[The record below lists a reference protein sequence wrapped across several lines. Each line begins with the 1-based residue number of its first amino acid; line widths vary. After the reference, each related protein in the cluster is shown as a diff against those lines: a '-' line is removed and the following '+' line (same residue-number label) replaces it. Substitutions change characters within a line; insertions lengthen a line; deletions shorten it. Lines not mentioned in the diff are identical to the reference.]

1 MRTDPTDTGGLFVG
15 RRPGTAPTRYR
26 AQPERGSAAPAAHR
40 RPRGARRAR
49 PDGRRQPA
57 LLGPDPRARACGSPR
72 RCSTSTDSV
81 WLGILL
87 GFAGCCSCCSSAASR
102 CSSASIA
109 SGSSPGAP
117 PGTTSVRA
125 SSGASSPPRRSS
137 GPSGFTFWLLFIGGL
152 GSIAG
157 AALMFGHY
165 RQYEGMTEE
174 EVSADLRAKADERK
188 QQALARVEPLD
199 LSATTWPEYPPST
212 VVNAIT
218 YAARRGLHRY
228 LDRHAT
234 ALRSELAHYLG
245 VAEER
250 LVVGDGAAQLL
261 GAAAQ
266 ALLEPLDELVTPWPS
281 YGLYP
286 VIAHRARGHAVPVP
300 GFGAQ
305 AVLRAVNER
314 TRLVALCNPN
324 DPTGELVARRRAALA
339 ARARCPSASSSCSTR
354 RCATSS
360 TPRSATPRWRSCD
373 EFPRLLVF
381 RTFSKA
387 WGLAGLRVRLRGRR
401 PGRRAAARAARARA
415 RAQRARPGRG
425 ARGAAPCRRRGGG
438 PRGDGGRRARAAD
451 ATPSATSG
459 CTSPP
464 ARPTCSGCARS
475 GSAAASSP
483 AASSATGSSSP
494 RAARWATTPACG
506 ASIQR
511 PEAGDR
517 LLRALELSGGAD
529 LAARARARARSCRAA
544 ARPRGRCRGGAR

>member
-1 MRTDPTDTGGLFVG
+1 
-15 RRPGTAPTRYR
+15 
-26 AQPERGSAAPAAHR
+26 
-40 RPRGARRAR
+40 
-49 PDGRRQPA
+49 
-57 LLGPDPRARACGSPR
+57 
-72 RCSTSTDSV
+72 
-81 WLGILL
+81 
-87 GFAGCCSCCSSAASR
+87 
-102 CSSASIA
+102 
-109 SGSSPGAP
+109 
-117 PGTTSVRA
+117 
-125 SSGASSPPRRSS
+125 
-137 GPSGFTFWLLFIGGL
+137 
-152 GSIAG
+152 
-157 AALMFGHY
+157 MFRHY

-174 EVSADLRAKADERK
+174 EVSADLRAKAEERK

-286 VIAHRARGHAVPVP
+286 AIAHRARGRAVPVP

-324 DPTGELVARRRAALA
+324 DPTGELVSVDALRSLLEALPERVVVLLDEALRDFVDAEERDAALA
-339 ARARCPSASSSCSTR
+339 LVE
-354 RCATSS
+354 
-360 TPRSATPRWRSCD
+360 
-373 EFPRLLVF
+373 EFPRLLAF

-387 WGLAGLRVRLRGRR
+387 WGLAGLRVGYAVGGPGAEPLLEQLEPELGLNELAQAGALEALRHAG
-401 PGRRAAARAARARA
+401 GVVAGRAAMVAAERARLTAAVRELGLQVTPSQANVLWLRAEGASGGELA
-415 RAQRARPGRG
+415 RRLERHGIIV
-425 ARGAAPCRRRGGG
+425 APGG
-438 PRGDGGRRARAAD
+438 PLGDDARV
-451 ATPSATSG
+451 
-459 CTSPP
+459 
-464 ARPTCSGCARS
+464 RV
-475 GSAAASSP
+475 
-483 AASSATGSSSP
+483 
-494 RAARWATTPACG
+494 
-506 ASIQR
+506 SIQR

-517 LLRALELSGGAD
+517 LLRALELSA
-529 LAARARARARSCRAA
+529 
-544 ARPRGRCRGGAR
+544 GR